1 MKKDMGETNSKKVLR
16 KSKGKWIV
24 ALLVSTT
31 IGSVALSAEP
41 VQAEL
46 NESATQVMRS
56 VSSADF
62 EGKEEV
68 LSEEPVQNE
77 SNTALNEI
85 SDNWERNSVEK
96 VQEEIERQREQG
108 LNTYVVQWGDSL
120 SVLAE
125 AVGKSVSDISQTN
138 NIENDDLILTG
149 DVINNVLNNVNSP
162 APSSQSEENGNNV
175 SEHQEDQLGDPL
187 VGTEEASD
195 TDSSNESTDSDA
207 NDRSATESESSNT
220 PSSNESNEENHNASA
235 NNENP
240 DHSTNGNQSVDGSE
254 NNDHATN
261 TQSESTENNEEDPNE
276 SNDDP
281 SINQSADSEPNN
293 TENGTNEDS
302 QPTEDNSQEYTT
314 ETIETTELIPF
325 EKEETGNDQLEEGTE
340 QVVQEGSDG
349 KRVNYIEVTY
359 NENGEEVSREK
370 VDSAISEEPTSQ
382 ITEVGTQQVEYQN
395 KTIEKTLPFETETR
409 QNPELP
415 SGTENVIQE
424 GQEGLKEVTYEQ
436 KIVNGQFDNSE
447 PVATE
452 VMKEPVNKV
461 VEVGTKDTT
470 STETD
475 VTEEPIPFET
485 VTRENPEL
493 SAGTEQVVQEGQ
505 NGSITTTYN
514 VTYENETEV
523 SREQIG
529 DPVRQE
535 PVNEIIEV
543 GTKQEESSTEGSS
556 TEDSSTSVED
566 VKYGVEDGD
575 TLFSISQKFGTT
587 PEAIADATGI
597 SVDTALSPGDTLII
611 PSSNAEPMDNAQ
623 ANDEQDVVMLD
634 AGHGG
639 GDTGATNN
647 GTAEK
652 DLNLNLAN
660 RLTSELQNRGF
671 EVNTTRSGDISV
683 SLAERSQQANESN
696 ADVFISL
703 HHNSLNGN
711 ADGVETHYY
720 EHNPNYP
727 STQNQANHNDG
738 QRITNSKHLADLIQN
753 NLVQSTGADNR
764 GVKTSTFSVNRETD
778 VPAVLVE
785 YGFMDHPEEYANLTD
800 EQYQQALT
808 QAVANA
814 VESYFANVH

>member
-1 MKKDMGETNSKKVLR
+1 MRKDMGETNSKKVLR

-24 ALLVSTT
+24 ALLVSVT
-31 IGSVALSAEP
+31 IGGAALSAEP
-41 VQAEL
+41 VRAEL

-62 EGKEEV
+62 EEKEEV
-68 LSEEPVQNE
+68 LSDESVQSE

-85 SDNWERNSVEK
+85 SGNWEQNSVEE

-108 LNTYVVQWGDSL
+108 LSTYVVQWGDTL
-120 SVLAE
+120 GVLAE
-125 AVGKSVSDISQTN
+125 ATDKSVSDISQAN
-138 NIENDDLILTG
+138 NIDNDDLILTG
-149 DVINNVLNNVNSP
+149 DVINNVLNDVESP
-162 APSSQSEENGNNV
+162 SASSQSENDGNNV
-175 SEHQEDQLGDPL
+175 SEYQEDQLGDPL

-207 NDRSATESESSNT
+207 SDRSADETPNPTSSSESNSDTNQST
-220 PSSNESNEENHNASA
+220 

-240 DHSTNGNQSVDGSE
+240 DHSNNGNQSVNGSE

-261 TQSESTENNEEDPNE
+261 TQSESTENNEKEDSNE

-281 SINQSADSEPNN
+281 STNQSADSEPNN
-293 TENGTNEDS
+293 TDSGT
-302 QPTEDNSQEYTT
+302 TEDGQSTENEGQEYTT
-314 ETIETTELIPF
+314 ETIETTEPIPF
-325 EKEETGNDQLEEGTE
+325 SKEETGNDQLEEGTE

-349 KRVNYIEVTY
+349 ERVNYIEVTY
-359 NENGEEVSREK
+359 NENGEEVNREK

-409 QNPELP
+409 ENPGLP

-436 KIVNGQFDNSE
+436 KIVNGQFDSSD
-447 PVATE
+447 PVSTE

-470 STETD
+470 STKTD
-475 VTEEPIPFET
+475 VTEETIPFET

-493 SAGTEQVVQEGQ
+493 PAGTEQVVQEGQ
-505 NGSITTTYN
+505 NGSITKTYN
-514 VTYENETEV
+514 VTYENDTEV
-523 SREQIG
+523 SREQSG
-529 DPVRQE
+529 EPVRQE
-535 PVNEIIEV
+535 PVNEIVEV
-543 GTKQEESSTEGSS
+543 GTKQEKSS
-556 TEDSSTSVED
+556 TEDSSTSVEN

-587 PEAIADATGI
+587 PEAIADTTGI
-597 SVDTALSPGDTLII
+597 AVDTALSPGDTLII

-623 ANDEQDVVMLD
+623 ANDEQNVVMLD

-652 DLNLNLAN
+652 DLNLNLAD

-703 HHNSLNGN
+703 HHNSLGGN
-711 ADGVETHYY
+711 TEGIETHYY

-753 NLVQSTGADNR
+753 NLVQSTGANDR

-785 YGFMDHPEEYANLTD
+785 YGFMDNPEEYANLTD

-814 VESYFANVH
+814 VESYFTNVH